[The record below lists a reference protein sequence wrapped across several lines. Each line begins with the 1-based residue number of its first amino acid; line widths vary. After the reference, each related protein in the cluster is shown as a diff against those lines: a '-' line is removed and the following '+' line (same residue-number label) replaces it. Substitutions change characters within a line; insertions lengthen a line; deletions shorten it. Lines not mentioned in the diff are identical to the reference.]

1 VVVLERSRFNNAPF
15 FCANHLGGKCGQ
27 DQHLL
32 VNPQTSSMILE
43 GRKNALLQ
51 AEDQRK
57 ITINRYFNSV
67 FL

>member
-1 VVVLERSRFNNAPF
+1 VSARDKLETFPF